1 MTHITSGRLLAA
13 VSVVAAAAV
22 ADAGAQSLGTFHW
35 QLAPYCNVIAV
46 QVTQAGANYT
56 LDGYD
61 DQCGAGTRAAATG
74 MAVVNPS
81 GTVELGLAIVTSPG
95 GAPVHVAST
104 IDLGSLGGAWSDS
117 LGNTGTLVFVSGGPG
132 SGSPRPPGAGPL
144 PDGSVTSAT
153 IADGTIVA
161 TDVDTSSVQQRVSGV
176 CPADQLMT
184 AVHAD
189 GSVAC
194 AAVTATSGGDI
205 TAVNA
210 GLGLTG
216 GGTSGSVTL
225 GVNPAQVQARVSAGC
240 PAGQSIRAIASDGSV
255 TCEIDDVGGTGDIT
269 SVAAGAGLA
278 GGGLSGDVSLAVN
291 FGGTGSA
298 SLAAR
303 ADHTHAAGAAADL
316 NTAVGDGAL
325 AVVATGG
332 SQNTAIGFDSLT
344 ANTTG
349 LWNTAVGNRTLE
361 DNVDGARNVALG
373 VSALRSNLSG
383 TNNTGVGTGAM
394 EFFTAGDRNH
404 AFGYLALRS
413 LTSGSSNVG
422 VGDLAGASLTA
433 GSDNIYIQN
442 SGVASESGTLRIG
455 RSSLTRAFI
464 EGIRGVTT
472 GLANAVAV
480 VVDSSGQLGT
490 VSSSRRFKDDIH
502 DLGGVGQRLQ
512 QLRPVRFRYTKPF
525 ADGSTPVQYGLIA
538 EEVADVLPELVAYDA
553 DGQPAT
559 VMYHVLPSLL
569 VEEVQRLERE
579 RRALADGLH
588 ALRAELAA
596 LRASL
601 AR

>member
-1 MTHITSGRLLAA
+1 MRMTSGRLLAA
-13 VSVVAAAAV
+13 ATLIAAAAV
-22 ADAGAQSLGTFHW
+22 ADAQSLGTFHW

-46 QVTQAGANYT
+46 EVTQTGASYT
-56 LDGYD
+56 LDGFD
-61 DQCGAGTRAAATG
+61 DQCGAATRAAATG
-74 MAVVNPS
+74 VVVVNPS
-81 GTVELGLAIVTSPG
+81 GTLELGLAIVTSPG
-95 GAPVHVAST
+95 GEPVHVTST

-132 SGSPRPPGAGPL
+132 SGSPRPPGSAAL
-144 PDGSVTSAT
+144 PAGSVTSAT

-161 TDVDTSSVQQRVSGV
+161 ADVDASSVQQRVSGA
-176 CPADQLMT
+176 CPAGELMT
-184 AVHAD
+184 AVNAD

-194 AAVTATSGGDI
+194 EAVTSTSGGDI
-205 TAVNA
+205 TAVHA
-210 GLGLTG
+210 GLGLSG
-216 GGTSGSVTL
+216 GGTSGAVTIA
-225 GVNPAQVQARVSAGC
+225 VNPAQVQARVASGC

-255 TCEIDDVGGTGDIT
+255 TCEIDDAGGTGDIT

-278 GGGLSGDVSLAVN
+278 GGGSSGDVTLTVS
-291 FGGTGSA
+291 FGGTGST

-325 AVVATGG
+325 AAVAVGG
-332 SQNTAIGFDSLT
+332 SQNTAIGFDSL
-344 ANTTG
+344 AASTTG
-349 LWNTAVGNRTLE
+349 IWNTAVGNRSLE

-373 VSALRSNLSG
+373 ASALRSNVSG
-383 TNNTGVGTGAM
+383 TNNTAVGTGAL
-394 EFFTAGDRNH
+394 EFLASGDRNH
-404 AFGYLALRS
+404 ALGYLALRN
-413 LTSGSSNVG
+413 LTSGASNVG
-422 VGDLAGASLTA
+422 IGDLAGASLTT

-442 SGVASESGTLRIG
+442 SGFANESATLRIG

-464 EGIRGVTT
+464 EGIRGTTT
-472 GLANAVAV
+472 GFANAVAV
-480 VVDSSGQLGT
+480 VIDSSGQLGT

-502 DLGGVGQRLQ
+502 DLGGIGQRLQ
-512 QLRPVRFRYTKPF
+512 HLRPVRFRYTKPF

-538 EEVADVLPELVAYDA
+538 EEVAEVLPELVAYDA

-579 RRALADGLH
+579 RQMLADELH
-588 ALRAELAA
+588 ALKADLAA